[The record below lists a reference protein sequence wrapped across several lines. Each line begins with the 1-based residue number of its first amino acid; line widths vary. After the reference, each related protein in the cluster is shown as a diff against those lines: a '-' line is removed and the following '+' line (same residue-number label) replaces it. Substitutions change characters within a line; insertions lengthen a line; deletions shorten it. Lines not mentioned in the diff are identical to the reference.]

1 MDTVSTNHPHYAAF
15 SRDMH
20 AEVTSSNKLQVLS
33 RNNNGKLYK
42 VSQPL
47 ESGSIIWNKI
57 NRVINHYKKEIIKD
71 DKHFFL
77 KEFEATLENQKYHFN
92 NCLHEVYVSVG
103 NCFCKTASS
112 ASITSLDAPMVVQEC
127 TCLERRHYVEGRKD
141 GKMMLARGTNRN
153 ESAHQR

>member
-1 MDTVSTNHPHYAAF
+1 MDNVSTTHPHYAAF

-20 AEVTSSNKLQVLS
+20 AEVTSSNKMQVLS
-33 RNNNGKLYK
+33 RNKNGKLYK

-47 ESGSIIWNKI
+47 ECGSIIWEKI
-57 NRVINHYKKEIIKD
+57 NRVINHYKSAIIKD

-77 KEFEATLENQKYHFN
+77 KEFDATLENQKYHFN
-92 NCLHEVYVSVG
+92 NCLHEVYVSDG
-103 NCFCKTASS
+103 NCVCKTNTSTS
-112 ASITSLDAPMVVQEC
+112 ASIHETEKVVQC